1 MEGFLGRDGERWWWW
16 GVFVV
21 EKEQVKM
28 LSLLWF
34 KIAFGGCA
42 PRQTLMHLSMSE
54 GGRENN
60 AASVTLV
67 VDLRQ
72 AFVRVQ
78 PRVVSTTKIG
88 FSVSGAHYPDACV
101 RTSVVL
107 WVVVRCRS
115 AHSLLLCQEVSEV

>member
-1 MEGFLGRDGERWWWW
+1 MEGFLGREGERWWW

-28 LSLLWF
+28 WSLLWF
-34 KIAFGGCA
+34 EIAFGGCA

-60 AASVTLV
+60 AASATLL

-78 PRVVSTTKIG
+78 PRVVSTTKIV

-101 RTSVVL
+101 RKSVVL
-107 WVVVRCRS
+107 WLVLQCRS
-115 AHSLLLCQEVSEV
+115 VHSLLLCQEVSEV